1 MPLNAT
7 DPALIAQAFAD
18 VLEQLAFIAPL
29 PPDGPAPVPQDPVR
43 LAIELSN
50 IGTLELVAGEAF
62 GLLLASSLLGTQ
74 PSDPEA
80 AARATDAMK
89 ELMNVAAGAVA
100 SKIADFEHQAVEMG
114 IPTVG
119 PFEAGQW
126 QAFAAAPDAC
136 ALDADGHAIA
146 FRLRGAQ

>member
-1 MPLNAT
+1 MPLNAI
-7 DPALIAQAFAD
+7 DPAMIAQAFAD

-29 PPDGPAPVPQDPVR
+29 PPDGPAPVPENPLR
-43 LAIELSN
+43 LGIGLSG

-80 AARATDAMK
+80 AARSTDALK
-89 ELMNVAAGAVA
+89 ELMNVAGGAVV
-100 SKIADFEHQAVEMG
+100 STIADLDREPVEMG

-119 PFEAGQW
+119 PFNAAEWEA
-126 QAFAAAPDAC
+126 FTTAPDAGV
-136 ALDADGHAIA
+136 LDADGHTIA
-146 FRLRGAQ
+146 FRLRGGP